1 MDHKEKKQKGNTDY
15 ADAEVVDSNVKNV
28 NPSHL
33 DAVMNKAISV
43 SKHTDPSR
51 TKELLTMFI
60 REAKKGTLT
69 WNKNLTNSINNAISQ
84 IDTAISTQLQ
94 EIMHNPTFQNLEG
107 SWRGLNYLV
116 ANTNTSTNLKLRV
129 LNVSKKELEKDLA
142 RATDFDQ
149 SQMFKKIYE
158 DEFGTPGGEPY
169 AFMIGDYQ
177 FSNHPND
184 IDMLSKVSQVAAA
197 SFCPFLS
204 AASPELF
211 GFESFSELSRPVD
224 LAKTFDSVEYAKW
237 RSFRAR
243 QDSRFVTL
251 TLPKVLARLPYGS
264 KTNPVEAFNYEETE
278 IDAKTKMAKSL
289 PHNHF
294 SWMNAAYVL
303 GSKITDAFDQS
314 GWCTAIRGA
323 EGGGKVTNLPTF
335 LFKSDDGDVD
345 MQCPTEL
352 GITDRRE
359 AELSKLGLLP
369 LSHYKNTDYAVFFGG
384 QSVQKPEEFISP
396 DATANAAISA
406 RLPYVM
412 ATSRVAHYLKIMG
425 RDKIGSFATAGELED
440 NLNRWL
446 LQFVDDRPGGSQDMR
461 AKKPLFAARVEVKE
475 VAGKPGVFNIIAYLQ
490 PFLQL
495 EELTTSLR
503 MVARIPQKT
512 K

>member
-1 MDHKEKKQKGNTDY
+1 MDRLNENQKTVHADY
-15 ADAEVVDSNVKNV
+15 EVLNANV

-43 SKHTDPSR
+43 TKHTDPSR
-51 TKELLTMFI
+51 TKELLAMFI
-60 REAKKGTLT
+60 RESKKGTLT
-69 WNKNLTNSINNAISQ
+69 WNKNLTNSINMAIQKIDEALSQ
-84 IDTAISTQLQ
+84 QLQ
-94 EIMHNPTFQNLEG
+94 QIMHHPTFQNLEG
-107 SWRGLNYLV
+107 SWRGLKYLV
-116 ANTNTSTNLKLRV
+116 NNTNTSTNLKLRV
-129 LNVSKKELEKDLA
+129 LNVSKKELEKDLS
-142 RATDFDQ
+142 RASEFDQ

-158 DEFGTPGGEPY
+158 DEFGSPGGEPY

-177 FSNHPND
+177 FSNHPMD
-184 IDMLSKVSQVAAA
+184 IDLLSNISQVAAA
-197 SFCPFLS
+197 SFCPFIS

-211 GFESFSELSRPVD
+211 GFESFSELSRPID
-224 LAKTFDSVEYAKW
+224 LAKTFDSIEYIKW
-237 RSFRAR
+237 RSFRSR

-251 TLPKVLARLPYGS
+251 TMPRVLARLPYGA

-278 IDAKTKMAKSL
+278 IDAKTKMPKTL
-289 PHNHF
+289 PHDHF
-294 SWMNAAYVL
+294 TWMNAAYVM
-303 GSKITDAFDQS
+303 GSKVTHAFDQS

-335 LFKSDDGDVD
+335 ISKSDDGDTD
-345 MQCPTEL
+345 MQCPTEI

-384 QSVQKPEEFISP
+384 QSTQKPEEFISP

-406 RLPYVM
+406 RLPFVM
-412 ATSRVAHYLKIMG
+412 ATSRVAHYLKVMG
-425 RDKIGSFATAGELED
+425 RDKIGSFKTAGELSD
-440 NLNRWL
+440 WL
-446 LQFVDDRPGGSQDMR
+446 QNWINQYLDINPNSSQATRALRPLAE
-461 AKKPLFAARVEVKE
+461 AKIEVKE
-475 VAGKPGVFNIIAYLQ
+475 IAGKPGAYNIVAHLR
-490 PFLQL
+490 PWLQL